1 MLLHHPYDSFATSV
15 QHFISQAARDPQ
27 VLAIKQTLYRT
38 SGDSPIVSSL
48 IEAARNNKQVVAIV
62 EVKARFDE
70 EANIEWARKLEKAGV
85 HVVYGMLGL
94 KTHCKLSLVVRQE
107 GDVLKRYCH
116 VGTGNYHPGTAR
128 GYEDLGLL
136 TSDPGVTQDLTRLF
150 NQLSGYAPKST
161 FRRLLVAPVS
171 IRSGLLE
178 RIEEQS
184 RRKQAGEDAW
194 IGIKVNSIV
203 DERIIDALYR
213 ASQAGVRVD
222 IVVRGI
228 CGLKPG
234 V

>member
-1 MLLHHPYDSFATSV
+1 M
-15 QHFISQAARDPQ
+15 
-27 VLAIKQTLYRT
+27 
-38 SGDSPIVSSL
+38 
-48 IEAARNNKQVVAIV
+48 AIV

-150 NQLSGYAPKST
+150 NQLLAML
-161 FRRLLVAPVS
+161 R
-171 IRSGLLE
+171 
-178 RIEEQS
+178 S
-184 RRKQAGEDAW
+184 RRSAG
-194 IGIKVNSIV
+194 S
-203 DERIIDALYR
+203 
-213 ASQAGVRVD
+213 
-222 IVVRGI
+222 
-228 CGLKPG
+228 
-234 V
+234 